1 MTASDPTPET
11 GVGAGVAANARN
23 GVRSQ
28 LQRAV
33 RIGVQVAPQ
42 HALYATLRETV
53 QRLEDLGVDIVF
65 NWDHFFP
72 LSGAP
77 DGLHYES
84 WTMLAAMAEQT
95 SRVEFGPLVNCN
107 SYRNPDLQADMAR
120 TIDHISAAAT
130 GTGRFI
136 FGTGSG
142 WFERDYD
149 EYGYEF
155 GTAGSRLDALA
166 EDLPRIRARWDRLNP
181 APTRHI
187 PILIGGGGEKKTL
200 KIVAE
205 HADIWHSF
213 SNTETLQRKLGVLH
227 EWCAEVG
234 RDPGEIELSTHVG
247 DRSERG
253 FDPAVLEEQRR
264 LGVSLFE
271 ISVGRQEFDLSHVVE
286 LLKWRDSLG

>member
-1 MTASDPTPET
+1 MSPSRPLR
-11 GVGAGVAANARN
+11 V
-23 GVRSQ
+23 
-28 LQRAV
+28 
-33 RIGVQVAPQ
+33 GVQIAPQ
-42 HALYATLRETV
+42 HATYAQLRDCV
-53 QRLEDLGVDIVF
+53 ARLEDMGVDIIF

-72 LSGAP
+72 LSGDP
-77 DGLHYES
+77 DGLHFEA

-120 TIDHISAAAT
+120 TIDHISARD
-130 GTGRFI
+130 GVGRFI

-142 WFERDYD
+142 WKQKDYD

-181 APTRHI
+181 APTRRI
-187 PILIGGGGEKKTL
+187 PILIGGGGERKTL

-213 SNTETLQRKLGVLH
+213 ADPETLVHKLGVLRT
-227 EWCAEVG
+227 WCAEVG
-234 RDPGEIELSTHVG
+234 RDPDEIELSTGV
-247 DRSERG
+247 SVRG
-253 FDPAVLEEQRR
+253 LGSGKIAVLEQQYE
-264 LGVSLFE
+264 LGVRLMQA
-271 ISVGRQEFDLSHVVE
+271 SVSGPAFDYEPVTA
-286 LLKWRDSLG
+286 LLAWRDSAGV